1 VLPYFINVPFW
12 SDYADKRR
20 WFVVPD
26 AVSTMTWSRDG
37 VWTYPNGTIWVK
49 HFDLET
55 TRGNPA
61 TAQRIE
67 TRLLVKNA
75 AGSYGV
81 SYRWNAAQTEATLVA
96 DGGQSFNIDV
106 IEGGVPRMQNYRIP
120 SRAECVTCH
129 NPGAGHALSFTTRQ
143 LNRIDDIHGFN
154 GNQLHLLQ
162 QAGYFANPPGSP
174 NLLPRHVR
182 ADETNF
188 PVEARVRS
196 YLDVNCANCHAPG
209 SGLAP
214 ASFDA
219 RAHRTLAETLLI
231 NGTATQSGNDPLNR
245 LIVPGDTTHSIV
257 LNRVAVT
264 NGFTRMPPLG
274 SNELDPSAIALLTE
288 WIASSLPARQ
298 SYAQWRVANFLSP
311 NSPEG
316 EPGYDAD
323 ADSGTNQHEF
333 LAGTGP
339 LSGGSFLAP
348 QLNAP
353 GMNIALTFNLPT
365 NRSYQIETSTDL
377 QTWTLWDVP
386 GNAGLPHNG
395 GPATV
400 TGPRLGDQQFFRLLI
415 REN

>member
-1 VLPYFINVPFW
+1 
-12 SDYADKRR
+12 
-20 WFVVPD
+20 
-26 AVSTMTWSRDG
+26 M
-37 VWTYPNGTIWVK
+37 
-49 HFDLET
+49 
-55 TRGNPA
+55 
-61 TAQRIE
+61 
-67 TRLLVKNA
+67 
-75 AGSYGV
+75 

-106 IEGGVPRMQNYRIP
+106 IEGGVPRVQNYRIP
-120 SRAECVTCH
+120 SRAECITCH

-162 QAGYFANPPGSP
+162 QAGYFSNPPGSP

-353 GMNIALTFNLPT
+353 GMNIALTFNLPA

-386 GNAGLPHNG
+386 GNAGLPHHG